1 MLKNTTIGESGT
13 APLIKKADPEPI
25 RMKERFVSRC
35 NHESPFV
42 SRREGSLDD
51 IHFNTKF
58 KQTGSLCQTRC
69 PGEQGNADFQIGK
82 HELYSKPTR
91 KPGNTVLASL
101 TRRVT
106 KLRSFK
112 N

>member
-1 MLKNTTIGESGT
+1 
-13 APLIKKADPEPI
+13 
-25 RMKERFVSRC
+25 MKDQRVKWAFA
-35 NHESPFV
+35 
-42 SRREGSLDD
+42 
-51 IHFNTKF
+51 
-58 KQTGSLCQTRC
+58 
-69 PGEQGNADFQIGK
+69 QGNADFQIGK

-91 KPGNTVLASL
+91 KPGNTMFDSL

>member
-1 MLKNTTIGESGT
+1 VDVLAIAASEIGIAAGERGMLGT
-13 APLIKKADPEPI
+13 
-25 RMKERFVSRC
+25 RQSVSA
-35 NHESPFV
+35 
-42 SRREGSLDD
+42 
-51 IHFNTKF
+51 
-58 KQTGSLCQTRC
+58 
-69 PGEQGNADFQIGK
+69 QGNADFQIGK

-91 KPGNTVLASL
+91 KPGNTVFDSL